1 MNMKNIRIISL
12 IALAVITGLFIV
24 SCGSTEDK
32 LVGTWITESVTANVD
47 SAYANLA
54 SIDQSIASTKTTK
67 FILNEDHS
75 MALTID
81 GYTTDAFWTFSS
93 DSDMIT
99 FRLEKDAL
107 DDAIELG
114 KYKDG
119 KIVYTSSVKHGT
131 ITAIY
136 TRE

>member
-1 MNMKNIRIISL
+1 MKSIRIIY
-12 IALAVITGLFIV
+12 IAALSIIAGMFIV

-32 LVGTWITESVTANVD
+32 LLGTWVTESVSANVD
-47 SAYANLA
+47 STQANLA
-54 SIDQSIASTKTTK
+54 SIDQTIASTRTTR

-81 GYTTDAFWTFSS
+81 GYTTNAFWNFNADT
-93 DSDMIT
+93 DMIT
-99 FRLEKDAL
+99 FRLEKDVL

-114 KYKDG
+114 KYEGG
-119 KIVYTSSVKHGT
+119 KILYTSSVKHGT
-131 ITAIY
+131 ITAVY